1 MDTTLEAEQRNP
13 GKKGDARKLRRNGRV
28 PAVYYGP
35 DQAPMSLSVDPEV
48 LVRLFQATGNRNT
61 VVQLKVDGSDYPALV
76 REVQRHPVSRQ
87 ILHVDFYSPPKDTP
101 IQVMVPV
108 TTVGKPA
115 GAILGGRLRI
125 IRREIEASCLFTQI
139 PSHFEVDVSHMNID
153 DMVRV
158 SEVQVPSG
166 VELVYDHDFNVV
178 TVYGKRGGP
187 AGEEEEETGEE
198 GSEAEGDSTEE
209 GSSDGAAE
217 ESSE

>member
-13 GKKGDARKLRRNGRV
+13 GKKGDARKLRQNGQV

-35 DQAPMSLSVDPEV
+35 NQAPMTLSVDPEL
-48 LVRLFQATGNRNT
+48 LVRLFQETGNRNT

-76 REVQRHPVSRQ
+76 REVQRHPVSRE

-125 IRREIEASCLFTQI
+125 IRREIEAICLFTQI
-139 PSHFEVDVSHMNID
+139 PSHFEVDVSHMEID

-158 SEVQVPSG
+158 SEVKVPSG

-178 TVYGKRGGP
+178 TVYGKRGGME
-187 AGEEEEETGEE
+187 EEEEETDEEASEEE
-198 GSEAEGDSTEE
+198 GESTEE
-209 GSSDGAAE
+209 GSSDGATE
-217 ESSE
+217 ETSE